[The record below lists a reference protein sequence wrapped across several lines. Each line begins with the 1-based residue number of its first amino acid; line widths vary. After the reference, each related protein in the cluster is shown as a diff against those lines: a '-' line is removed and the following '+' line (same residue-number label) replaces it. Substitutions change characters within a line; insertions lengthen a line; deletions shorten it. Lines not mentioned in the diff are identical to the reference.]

1 MAITIEDG
9 TNVTGADSFATVV
22 ECQAYADAR
31 GLTLPATTAAIENLL
46 VRATDYL
53 FTLEG
58 DFQGSRTNTTQVLP
72 FPRDYIVLHGADIS
86 GTIPDILKQAQCRIA
101 YDAIAN
107 DLQATGAGR
116 VVKKEGVGPMV
127 VEYAD
132 DGVSSPQ
139 VDLDAALTIL
149 KPLLTSASTATGGGI
164 NINTSR

>member
-1 MAITIEDG
+1 MALTIEDG
-9 TNVTGADSFATVV
+9 TNVAGADSFATVV

-31 GLTLPATTAAIENLL
+31 GLTLPATTVAIENLL

-53 FTLEG
+53 FSLES

-72 FPRDYIVLHGADIS
+72 FPRDYVTMFDLDIS
-86 GTIPDILKQAQCRIA
+86 GTIPAILKQAQCRIA

-132 DGVSSPQ
+132 DGVASPQ

-149 KPLLTSASTATGGGI
+149 KPLLKSSSTATGGGI
-164 NINTSR
+164 NFNASR